1 MAESE
6 TVAIGADN
14 WLDPIEWVPMTF
26 DPELQVNVRGTIMVM
41 RGEVATLTRDDWL
54 DVKEQTADMLEQFIV
69 ARRRIAELEQGLR
82 LCNEELAKAY
92 EHGAQYQDQAAEMA
106 ARLPEQ

>member
-1 MAESE
+1 MANDAFE
-6 TVAIGADN
+6 
-14 WLDPIEWVPMTF
+14 WDPFEWVPMTF

-54 DVKEQTADMLEQFIV
+54 DVKEQTADMLEQFI
-69 ARRRIAELEQGLR
+69 ALRRRVKALEAD
-82 LCNEELAKAY
+82 LAK
-92 EHGAQYQDQAAEMA
+92 A

>member
-6 TVAIGADN
+6 TVTIGADN
-14 WLDPIEWVPMTF
+14 WLDPFEWVPMTF

-54 DVKEQTADMLEQFIV
+54 DVKEQTADMLEQFI
-69 ARRRIAELEQGLR
+69 ALRRRVKALEAD
-82 LCNEELAKAY
+82 LAK
-92 EHGAQYQDQAAEMA
+92 A